1 MTGIA
6 DYIQGLT
13 IGQGRYAGQPFKL
26 LGWQRRFLR
35 GAFNQPDDAALSM
48 GRGGGKSTFTAAIA
62 CAAVDV
68 GGPLVEPMGECL
80 VIASS
85 FDQGLVNFRHML
97 HFMQPSFEQ
106 HGTGP
111 RGRFRIQDSANRA
124 TITDRETGAIVRVL
138 GSDPRRL
145 HGAAADEDASDAEA
159 KPPRSPRVRKPFP
172 KDLKRVQKRIMPSD
186 ACTDCGGSFREL
198 GADVMDE
205 LEYVPGHY
213 IVNQIIRPRLACTCC
228 EKVTQA
234 EMPSRPIPKSFVGP
248 ALMAHILCCK
258 YGYHLPLYRQSQM
271 FENQGIDLSGSLL
284 ASWVGKSTKLLERL
298 SDAIRDHVFA
308 AQAIFMDD
316 TTVKLLQKGQGKGRN
331 KPKTARLWVYAR
343 DEKPWGSTSPPAAW
357 YQFSTSRGAEHPSKH
372 LETYTGF
379 AHADAY
385 AGYNDAYRTGRVTEM
400 ACMAHVRRE
409 FTKVYESTK
418 SATAREAIERI
429 AELYEVE
436 KRARF
441 KSPRQRV
448 ALRQEYAKPIFDD
461 LETWLRAQLNKI
473 SGKTPLAKA
482 IKYALTR
489 LPKARPYLDHGV
501 LDLDNNTAERAVR
514 PVTLGRKN
522 YLFMGSEAGGDAAAI
537 AYTLIE
543 TCKMN
548 NVNPEAWLAWV
559 LERIQDHPVKRIN
572 ELLPWTYQAMLDE
585 QKAAAA

>member
-1 MTGIA
+1 MTKALPNLADLPPDVQAYIAAQSADMLGLNLTHAAAQKRLKSEMEATRATLTEERAAFSNALQSRDTIIA
-6 DYIQGLT
+6 DLRMQLDGH
-13 IGQGRYAGQPFKL
+13 KKH
-26 LGWQRRFLR
+26 RFGSRSESSAQL
-35 GAFNQPDDAALSM
+35 ALEL
-48 GRGGGKSTFTAAIA
+48 I
-62 CAAVDV
+62 
-68 GGPLVEPMGECL
+68 LEEHE
-80 VIASS
+80 I
-85 FDQGLVNFRHML
+85 
-97 HFMQPSFEQ
+97 EQ
-106 HGTGP
+106 
-111 RGRFRIQDSANRA
+111 A
-124 TITDRETGAIVRVL
+124 
-138 GSDPRRL
+138 
-145 HGAAADEDASDAEA
+145 AAADEDASDAEA

-441 KSPRQRV
+441 KSPRPARGPTTGI
-448 ALRQEYAKPIFDD
+448 RQAD
-461 LETWLRAQLNKI
+461 L
-473 SGKTPLAKA
+473 
-482 IKYALTR
+482 
-489 LPKARPYLDHGV
+489 
-501 LDLDNNTAERAVR
+501 
-514 PVTLGRKN
+514 
-522 YLFMGSEAGGDAAAI
+522 
-537 AYTLIE
+537 
-543 TCKMN
+543 
-548 NVNPEAWLAWV
+548 
-559 LERIQDHPVKRIN
+559 
-572 ELLPWTYQAMLDE
+572 
-585 QKAAAA
+585 

>member
-1 MTGIA
+1 MTKALPNLADLPPDVQAYIAAQSADMLGLNLTHAAAQKRLKSEMEATRATLTEERAAFSNALQSRDTIIA
-6 DYIQGLT
+6 DLRMQLDGH
-13 IGQGRYAGQPFKL
+13 KKH
-26 LGWQRRFLR
+26 RFGSRSESSAQL
-35 GAFNQPDDAALSM
+35 ALEL
-48 GRGGGKSTFTAAIA
+48 I
-62 CAAVDV
+62 
-68 GGPLVEPMGECL
+68 LEEHE
-80 VIASS
+80 I
-85 FDQGLVNFRHML
+85 
-97 HFMQPSFEQ
+97 EQ
-106 HGTGP
+106 
-111 RGRFRIQDSANRA
+111 A
-124 TITDRETGAIVRVL
+124 
-138 GSDPRRL
+138 
-145 HGAAADEDASDAEA
+145 AAADEDASDAEA

-316 TTVKLLQKGQGKGRN
+316 TTVKPLQKGQGKGRN